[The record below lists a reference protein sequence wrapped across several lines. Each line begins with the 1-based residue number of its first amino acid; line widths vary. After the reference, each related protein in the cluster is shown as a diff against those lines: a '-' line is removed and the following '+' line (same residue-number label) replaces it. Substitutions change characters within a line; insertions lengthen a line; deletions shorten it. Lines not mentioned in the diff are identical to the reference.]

1 MKNESL
7 DSMRKTKECF
17 EASFE
22 ATAFYNKQTQDKEHL
37 ELILNALDLNDEMKI
52 LDLGTGLGY
61 LAFNIARQYPKVE
74 VTGLDIVEKALE
86 KNRKKASNEGLKNL
100 QFTSYDGLK
109 FPFSDASFDMVV
121 TRYALHHFP
130 SINETFA
137 EISRVLKTN
146 GKLFLSDPAPND
158 NDTDR
163 FVDTYMQ
170 MKKDGH
176 IKFYTKDEWQ
186 TIARQIRL
194 KLVKNFETY
203 IRFPK
208 KKETAL
214 EFDDIICKFDKNV
227 IEGYSV
233 EVIDD
238 EIWIT
243 EKVNN
248 ILFIKPE
255 EQQYINQ
262 EVEEDDNNEF
272 KGF

>member
-1 MKNESL
+1 M
-7 DSMRKTKECF
+7 
-17 EASFE
+17 
-22 ATAFYNKQTQDKEHL
+22 
-37 ELILNALDLNDEMKI
+37 
-52 LDLGTGLGY
+52 
-61 LAFNIARQYPKVE
+61 
-74 VTGLDIVEKALE
+74 DIVEKALE
-86 KNRKKASNEGLKNL
+86 KKRKKASNEGLKNL
-100 QFTSYDGLK
+100 QFMSCDGLK
-109 FPFSDASFDMVV
+109 FPFSDVSFDMVV

-130 SINETFA
+130 SINETFT
-137 EISRVLKTN
+137 EISRVLKAN

-176 IKFYTKDEWQ
+176 VKFYTKDEWQ
-186 TIARQIRL
+186 TIAKQVRL
-194 KLVKNFETY
+194 KLVNNFETC

-214 EFDDIICKFDKNV
+214 EFEDIIHKFDKKV

-238 EIWIT
+238 EIWIK
-243 EKVNN
+243 ENVNN
-248 ILFIKPE
+248 LLFIKAE
-255 EQQYINQ
+255 EQQHINQ
-262 EVEEDDNNEF
+262 EVEEDNNNEF